1 MDSFKADNIFLMS
14 ERLTRDRIVDAA
26 EAIVE
31 SEGLTGLSMRALCEK
46 LDVSVT
52 SIYWHVGN
60 KDALLD
66 ALVERTTATIVE
78 RKPRGATPQQRIRS
92 IARSVVGALEAHGEL
107 IGIAHTRGAVS
118 AVFAPARR
126 SLAVEFSAA
135 GLRGERLADA
145 TNAVLQYVVAYSIT
159 ESVVS
164 RSPAQEHDPS
174 GFWDGQPPVDPVAAE
189 KLRQRPDR
197 QRSFDVG
204 LDALIAGLLAATGSL
219 PSP

>member
-1 MDSFKADNIFLMS
+1 MAMS
-14 ERLTRDRIVDAA
+14 DRERLTRDRVIDAA

-31 SEGLTGLSMRALCEK
+31 SEGLAGLSMRVLCEK
-46 LDVSVT
+46 LGVSVT

-78 RKPRGATPQQRIRS
+78 RKPSGRTPAQRIRS
-92 IARSVVGALEAHGEL
+92 IARSVLTSLEAHGEL
-107 IGIAHTRGAVS
+107 IGIAHGRGVIA

-145 TNAVLQYVVAYSIT
+145 TNALLQYVVAYSIT
-159 ESVVS
+159 ESVVA
-164 RSPAQEHDPS
+164 RTPGQEQEPTD
-174 GFWDGQPPVDPVAAE
+174 FLDGDAPIDAVAAE
-189 KLRQRPDR
+189 QLSRRPDR
-197 QRSFDVG
+197 VRSFDVG
-204 LDALIAGLLAATGSL
+204 LDAMITGLLRS
-219 PSP
+219 